1 MPLDGFIVTLPR
13 LPANWQTALFAKCR
27 HYLIGISAHFSFLM
41 DMRKIQ
47 PASRVLKQ
55 QHVQAALAATSLGQ
69 LRDGTSTQ
77 GVEAGTWKLLD
88 HLMENTGT
96 EEEKGDS
103 RGMTNSGVN
112 AGSQNNVTLL
122 WQLNSLEFL
131 KYFTAKATVLIG
143 RTGLPQSRRQLIY
156 MYWSVKSFPMH
167 YIQKYQTFE
176 WGTWSRAHKVGH
188 LLKQLRDG
196 NSYIKVA
203 VYSFIIVAY
212 ISRNRPVSLFH
223 IYLPGLSEQ
232 W

>member
-1 MPLDGFIVTLPR
+1 
-13 LPANWQTALFAKCR
+13 
-27 HYLIGISAHFSFLM
+27 
-41 DMRKIQ
+41 
-47 PASRVLKQ
+47 
-55 QHVQAALAATSLGQ
+55 
-69 LRDGTSTQ
+69 
-77 GVEAGTWKLLD
+77 
-88 HLMENTGT
+88 
-96 EEEKGDS
+96 
-103 RGMTNSGVN
+103 
-112 AGSQNNVTLL
+112 
-122 WQLNSLEFL
+122 
-131 KYFTAKATVLIG
+131 
-143 RTGLPQSRRQLIY
+143 
-156 MYWSVKSFPMH
+156 MH